1 MKSFNE
7 IKEER
12 LSCEDRIIKNAK
24 DMIEKHKDYYPLYS
38 RYNEEAMRSSEFLK
52 NIDENVRLEVV
63 VFARELYDE
72 LSHSYIEFK
81 RENNNSDMT
90 FLDHFQ
96 HILSLS
102 KSEYADELFCVFSND
117 KILKL
122 IRYFGVSDEDIIMF
136 KDKRSDIVL
145 RGIWMDFINQLYG
158 TDIPSVDEYIKL
170 DKLFV
175 YFMQHEDTFR
185 LYSKY
190 DLLLK
195 MRNGEMSE
203 IRTDEGR
210 VYPLMTR
217 SEFINSFGEIDSIN
231 NMVLRRI

>member
-1 MKSFNE
+1 MKTFNE

-12 LSCEDRIIKNAK
+12 LWCEDRIIKNAK
-24 DMIEKHKDYYPLYS
+24 EMIEKHKEYYPLYS
-38 RYNEEAMRSSEFLK
+38 RYNEELMRSDNFLK
-52 NIDENVRLEVV
+52 DIDENVRLEIV

-72 LSHSYIEFK
+72 LSHSYVEFM
-81 RENNNSDMT
+81 RENTHSNMT
-90 FLDHFQ
+90 FLDHVQ

-122 IRYFGVSDEDIIMF
+122 IRYFGINEEDITIF
-136 KDKRSDIVL
+136 KEKRSDIVL
-145 RGIWMDFINQLYG
+145 RSVWMSYVNQIYG
-158 TDIPSVDEYIKL
+158 TDIPSIDDYAKL

-175 YFMQHEDTFR
+175 YFTQHEDTSR
-185 LYSKY
+185 LYPKY

-195 MRNGEMSE
+195 IRNGEMSE

-217 SEFINSFGEIDSIN
+217 NEFINSFGEIDSIN

>member
-1 MKSFNE
+1 
-7 IKEER
+7 
-12 LSCEDRIIKNAK
+12 
-24 DMIEKHKDYYPLYS
+24 
-38 RYNEEAMRSSEFLK
+38 
-52 NIDENVRLEVV
+52 
-63 VFARELYDE
+63 
-72 LSHSYIEFK
+72 
-81 RENNNSDMT
+81 
-90 FLDHFQ
+90 
-96 HILSLS
+96 
-102 KSEYADELFCVFSND
+102 
-117 KILKL
+117 
-122 IRYFGVSDEDIIMF
+122 MF

-158 TDIPSVDEYIKL
+158 TDIPSVDDYIKL

-175 YFMQHEDTFR
+175 YFMQHEDTSR

-217 SEFINSFGEIDSIN
+217 SEFMNSFGEIDSIN